1 LAPGFSARSS
11 SVSLL
16 CAPTAADAKLLLT
29 TTHYPAN
36 DLVALDLQDHPEQ
49 MAGAGWELISI
60 QQLIKKHSAPTPRMI
75 FFRGKEGEGLGP
87 SK

>member
-1 LAPGFSARSS
+1 
-11 SVSLL
+11 
-16 CAPTAADAKLLLT
+16 
-29 TTHYPAN
+29 
-36 DLVALDLQDHPEQ
+36 VALDLQDHPEQ